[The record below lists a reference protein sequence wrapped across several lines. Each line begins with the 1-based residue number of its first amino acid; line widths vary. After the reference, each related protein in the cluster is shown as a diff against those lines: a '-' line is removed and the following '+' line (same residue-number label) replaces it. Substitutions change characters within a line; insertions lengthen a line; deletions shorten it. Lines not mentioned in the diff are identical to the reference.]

1 MSHIIQSSCLAILG
15 LGLFSSEAVAQYYNP
30 NASTPAYAHQSVGG
44 GLDLGIRNNG
54 INPNVGLGVGQVG
67 AGLATGLGQN
77 GVGQGLNVGVGPL
90 GVSADAGLSR
100 NGLGV
105 RTSAGIGNTGAALEG
120 GISDGGVGLGAS
132 TKILG
137 FGGGASLGV
146 GDAGPGLGASLAFGP
161 LGTLVIGSHRNS
173 YPGAEQTAAYTYP
186 NQNAAYYTPQHYGQA
201 PYYQP
206 APVQRANYQQL
217 RPQPQRVMYVQQP
230 QGYSQARA
238 VVQPAYT
245 KPVNYHYQSNAS
257 ACPPRWV
264 C

>member
-1 MSHIIQSSCLAILG
+1 MPNIIQSSCLAILG
-15 LGLFSSEAVAQYYNP
+15 VGLCSSGALAQYYNP
-30 NASTPAYAHQSVGG
+30 NTPSPVYAYQSGGG
-44 GLDLGIRNNG
+44 GLDLGFRNNG

-67 AGLATGLGQN
+67 AGLATGFGQN

-105 RTSAGIGNTGAALEG
+105 RSSAGIGNTGAALEG

-186 NQNAAYYTPQHYGQA
+186 HQNASYYTPQNYGQA

-206 APVQRANYQQL
+206 APVQRAYYPQQ
-217 RPQPQRVMYVQQP
+217 RQQPQRVIYVQQP
-230 QGYSQARA
+230 QGYSQSRP
-238 VVQPAYT
+238 VVRPSYGQA
-245 KPVNYHYQSNAS
+245 VNYSYQSNVS